1 MTDARSEAAAYV
13 SERSDGAETVRHLLA
28 VDEGRE
34 EWTFDDLDLD
44 SGTFG
49 EVVSRGLVEKR
60 GDGYA
65 VADRAAL
72 AAAVDVGDA
81 EDDAV
86 DRRAVADT
94 TTDSDAGDGALE
106 SLTGDSFSIIRPRE
120 FLAGLDRA
128 TVGGLAV
135 VLTAVVIFRSLTYG
149 AVFRPWGVV
158 LLGNDPYAY
167 WHWADVLIGE
177 YGRFDPTAFGSLPT
191 QIAGDDVTLFL
202 TLWAFLS
209 VAPSALDA
217 LLAWY
222 PVLAAVGTGLAVYAM
237 TTQLTPDRR
246 VGLAAVLML
255 AITPVH
261 AYRTTVGFADHHAF
275 DYLMLG
281 LVLAGLAALS
291 RDRVRR
297 LDADGATGDAP
308 LSERATAALSD
319 RRGIAVAAL
328 FGIALFAQVFA
339 WRGSPILVAPL
350 AVYVTALAFADLQ
363 SDGAPLVRNR
373 YLLVGLAV
381 AAVVAP
387 VAYFGIGLGSSF
399 RGLLPG
405 ALLLG
410 ALAVFGTG
418 DVVHRLDLPP
428 TVAAA
433 SSAAAMALVAAV
445 LYLGTSLFDRLVERG
460 SSWVTG
466 ALGRQTAGTDP
477 LFSSQLGNV
486 VGPLLVFGVVLV
498 IAVPVVAWLTAGAL
512 RGERVEWLAPAVYF
526 WYLLGWTTV
535 FVRFGGS
542 LAVAA
547 APFAGYAFVFLPAKI
562 EAVRRP
568 VVSYDSLPA
577 GPRGL
582 DDLSGSGASA
592 RGDGGGTGTSRDGP
606 PQPSGSATAARD
618 DSAVPTLEIPS
629 RGTVAW
635 VLAFFLVV
643 GSFSFVQIP
652 IKSSQLAVGEG
663 ITDTARWI
671 DGHAEERGVEYPD
684 NYVLSRWDKNR
695 VYNRFVSGQSAS
707 YTYAEDNYG
716 AFATGTRPLAWYEEL
731 VTNDVGYVVLTRNNM
746 GFAADTMYARL
757 FRHYGSQ
764 HGDVNGVG
772 TYRAVYT
779 APGGNRRVFTPVRG
793 TILTGTAPPNTR
805 VTVETTVDVVHDTVT
820 YRRTTRSTRNGHFA
834 VRVPQTGTYESH
846 SGTPAV
852 NVTEHDIHAGGF
864 AVDGRSP
871 ESRWTFDERQGTVAF
886 DQRGSNHGF
895 VYGAEWTN
903 VDGDGVVS
911 LRDGARVTVPDP
923 ANVSADDGV
932 TLSARFRAAE
942 DVDYRNDRRFAPIVA
957 SAPES
962 GANIR
967 ASGFSL
973 AVSKG
978 RIAAT
983 LGDGDAFRHLEG
995 PRVDDGAWY
1004 NATLHYESDRLELY
1018 LDGELVASDAFDGG
1032 APPAG
1037 QSLYVGGPPGGTNFV
1052 GAVDDV
1058 AFSTPAAEDP
1068 TAILGNRSE

>member
-1 MTDARSEAAAYV
+1 MTDVGAEAAAYV
-13 SERSDGAETVRHLLA
+13 SERADGAETVRHLLD
-28 VDEGRE
+28 VDAGRE
-34 EWTFDDLDLD
+34 AWTFDDLDLD

-49 EVVSRGLVEKR
+49 EVVSRGLVEEVD
-60 GDGYA
+60 DGYA
-65 VADRAAL
+65 VADRTAL
-72 AAAVDVGDA
+72 AAAIDA
-81 EDDAV
+81 DDAV
-86 DRRAVADT
+86 TDAPADHEGDDAALDARSLDR
-94 TTDSDAGDGALE
+94 L
-106 SLTGDSFSIIRPRE
+106 SLDRFST
-120 FLAGLDRA
+120 LASLDRA
-128 TVGGLAV
+128 TVGGLVAVLAV
-135 VLTAVVIFRSLTYG
+135 VVLFRALTYG
-149 AVFRPWGVV
+149 AVFRDWGVV

-167 WHWADVLIGE
+167 WHWTDVLLSE
-177 YGRFDPTAFGSLPT
+177 YGRFDPTALGSLPA

-209 VAPSALDA
+209 VAPGALDA

-237 TTQLTPDRR
+237 TTQLTPDKR
-246 VGLAAVLML
+246 VGLAAVVML

-275 DYLMLG
+275 DYLMLAV
-281 LVLAGLAALS
+281 VLAGLAALS

-297 LDADGATGDAP
+297 LDLDGVGDDW
-308 LSERATAALSD
+308 RARTAAALGD
-319 RRGIAVAAL
+319 RRALAVAAL
-328 FGIALFAQVFA
+328 FGVALFAQVFA

-350 AVYVTALAFADLQ
+350 ALYVTALAFADLR
-363 SDGAPLVRNR
+363 SDVAPLARNR

-381 AAVVAP
+381 ATAIAP
-387 VAYFGIGLGSSF
+387 VAYFGVGLGSSF
-399 RGLLPG
+399 RALLPG

-410 ALAVFGTG
+410 ALAVFATG
-418 DVVHRLDLPP
+418 EVVHRLDLSP
-428 TVAAA
+428 TVAAV
-433 SSAAAMALVAAV
+433 SSASAMALVGAV
-445 LYLGTSLFDRLVERG
+445 LWFGTSLFDRLVERG
-460 SSWVTG
+460 GSWVTG

-477 LFSSQLGNV
+477 LFSTQLGNV
-486 VGPLLVFGVVLV
+486 LGPLLVFGVVLV

-582 DDLSGSGASA
+582 DDLSGSAAA
-592 RGDGGGTGTSRDGP
+592 RSDGGGSAASRDGP
-606 PQPSGSATAARD
+606 TPRRSGAAPAARD
-618 DSAVPTLEIPS
+618 DSAVPDLRFPS
-629 RGTVAW
+629 RGTAAW
-635 VLAFFLVV
+635 ILAFFLVV

-652 IKSSQLAVGEG
+652 IKGSQLAVGEG
-663 ITDTARWI
+663 VTDTARWI
-671 DGHAEERGVEYPD
+671 DGHTEANGVDSPD
-684 NYVLSRWDKNR
+684 NYVLSTWDKNR
-695 VYNRFVSGQSAS
+695 VYNRFVSGDSAS

-716 AFATGTRPLAWYEEL
+716 AFATSTRPLAWYERL
-731 VTNDVGYVVLTRNNM
+731 VRDDVGYVVLTRNNM

-779 APGGNRRVFTPVRG
+779 APGGNRRVFTPVQG
-793 TILTGTAPPNTR
+793 TILTGTAQPNTR
-805 VTVETTVDVVHDTVT
+805 VTVETDVDVVHDTVT

-852 NVTEHDIHAGGF
+852 TVSEHDIHAGGF
-864 AVDGRSP
+864 AVNGRSP
-871 ESRWTFDERQGTVAF
+871 ESRWSFDERQGTVAF
-886 DQRGSNHGF
+886 DQRGTNHGF

-903 VDGDGVVS
+903 VDGDGIVT
-911 LRDGARVTVPDP
+911 LRDGARVTVPEP
-923 ANVSADDGV
+923 ANVSAGAGV

-942 DVDYRNDRRFAPIVA
+942 SVDYRNDRRFAPIVA

-973 AVSKG
+973 AMSKG
-978 RIAAT
+978 TIAAT
-983 LGDGDAFRHLEG
+983 YGDGDSFRHIEG
-995 PRVDDGAWY
+995 PRVDDGAWH
-1004 NATLHYESDRLELY
+1004 NATLQFENGRLELY
-1018 LDGELVASDAFDGG
+1018 LDGELVASDTFDGG

-1037 QSLYVGGPPGGTNFV
+1037 QSLYVGGPPGGTNFA
-1052 GAVDDV
+1052 GQVDDV
-1058 AFSTPAAEDP
+1058 AFSTPAADDP
-1068 TAILGNRSE
+1068 TSILANRTG